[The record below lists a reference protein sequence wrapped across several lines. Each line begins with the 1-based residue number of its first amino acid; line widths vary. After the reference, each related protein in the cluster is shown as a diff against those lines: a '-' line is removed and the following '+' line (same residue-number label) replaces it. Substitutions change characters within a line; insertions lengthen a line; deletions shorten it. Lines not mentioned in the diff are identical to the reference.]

1 MHSSDFSI
9 RLCTLQELDDIMDL
23 QDRICAAITQ
33 PDLFASTCREE
44 NASYLTPPN
53 VIYGVFKQ
61 KRLIAYASLAFP
73 KDASDNLGWDLGWN
87 STQIR
92 HCAKLDTIVGKMEFL
107 MRLAVLAGPVLL
119 LLMGLIY
126 LFAAPKEANYYL
138 GYRCYFGMGSVEAWR
153 FTQRIAGLVWS
164 VLGLVLAVVML
175 LISSGFHGKQ
185 VMDMTAQ
192 AVKCVMWQVAII
204 ALACLAVNTVVA
216 VLFDREGRPRRK
228 KR

>member
-23 QDRICAAITQ
+23 QDRICATITQ

-73 KDASDNLGWDLGWN
+73 KNASDNLGWDLGWN

-92 HCAKLDTIVGKMEFL
+92 HCAKLDTIVVDPDFRGLGLQRTLIDRCISHTLKQDPDSILLTTVSPSNLFSLRNVQNEGFQILKRMLKYGGKE
-107 MRLAVLAGPVLL
+107 RYV
-119 LLMGLIY
+119 
-126 LFAAPKEANYYL
+126 L
-138 GYRCYFGMGSVEAWR
+138 GYCPSGQFP
-153 FTQRIAGLVWS
+153 
-164 VLGLVLAVVML
+164 AV
-175 LISSGFHGKQ
+175 Q
-185 VMDMTAQ
+185 
-192 AVKCVMWQVAII
+192 
-204 ALACLAVNTVVA
+204 
-216 VLFDREGRPRRK
+216 
-228 KR
+228 

>member
-73 KDASDNLGWDLGWN
+73 K
-87 STQIR
+87 
-92 HCAKLDTIVGKMEFL
+92 K
-107 MRLAVLAGPVLL
+107 RL
-119 LLMGLIY
+119 
-126 LFAAPKEANYYL
+126 
-138 GYRCYFGMGSVEAWR
+138 RQSWMGSRLE
-153 FTQRIAGLVWS
+153 FHSDPTLCQAGY
-164 VLGLVLAVVML
+164 
-175 LISSGFHGKQ
+175 H
-185 VMDMTAQ
+185 
-192 AVKCVMWQVAII
+192 
-204 ALACLAVNTVVA
+204 
-216 VLFDREGRPRRK
+216 RGRPGFPRSWPAAHFN
-228 KR
+228 